1 MKIVITG
8 ANRGIGLELTR
19 QYLARGEEVVAG
31 VRHPERAHALSALTG
46 ALTVLPCDVADTAS
60 VAAFAAAIPGPIDVL
75 INNAG
80 VSGEDEQPLDALDY
94 ADVARTL
101 DVNAIGPLRVT
112 AALLPHLE
120 RGAQRKIV
128 HITSGMGSIADNRS
142 GGAYGYRMSKA
153 ALNMACRSMAV
164 DLAPR
169 GLIAVVM
176 NPGWV
181 KTDMGGPAAPTPV
194 EVSAAKMIAVI
205 EDLRPS
211 DSGTFMDYRGR
222 ERAWPW

>member
-8 ANRGIGLELTR
+8 ASRGIGFELTR
-19 QYLARGEEVVAG
+19 QYLARGDEVVAA
-31 VRHPERAHALSALTG
+31 VRDPNRATALAAVQG
-46 ALTVLPCDVADTAS
+46 PLTVLPCDVSDAAS
-60 VAAFAAAIPGPIDVL
+60 VAAFAAAIDAPVDVL

-94 ADVARTL
+94 ADIAHTF

-112 AALLPHLE
+112 AALLPHLQ
-120 RGAQRKIV
+120 RGLHKKIV

-181 KTDMGGPAAPTPV
+181 KTDMGGPSAPTPV
-194 EVSAAKMIAVI
+194 EVSAARMIAVI
-205 EDLRPS
+205 DDLRPS
-211 DSGTFMDYRGR
+211 DSGTFVDYRGR